1 MTAKREYRF
10 SKAERLCRKTT
21 IERLYSEGDSV
32 AAFPLRAVYLT
43 LEPEMGEPAASVL
56 FSVPKKRFRHAV
68 DRNLV
73 KRRLR
78 EAYRLNKHG
87 FIEAL
92 NEKGIR
98 MAIAILYLDK
108 QHHTYS
114 HLQARMNKLFQA
126 IIKKESEK

>member
-1 MTAKREYRF
+1 MTVKREYRF

>member
-1 MTAKREYRF
+1 MIGTIIGIIVGLVSIVLAAIFELRRRKYPKRMSFYILD
-10 SKAERLCRKTT
+10 AVRLTSPIVDELKNVT
-21 IERLYSEGDSV
+21 L
-32 AAFPLRAVYLT
+32 VYN
-43 LEPEMGEPAASVL
+43 G
-56 FSVPKKRFRHAV
+56 
-68 DRNLV
+68 
-73 KRRLR
+73 
-78 EAYRLNKHG
+78 LNKHG

-114 HLQARMNKLFQA
+114 HLQARMKKLFQA